1 MYLADNRDRFL
12 QLLRRKKCSHAHKSR
27 RELLRLARPAFHLES
42 DDVKQLY
49 LQKVLGRSGV
59 GAGRH
64 RLRGKQAALA
74 YDGFGKKA
82 LGRWGVGIV
91 RRRLLWK
98 QPGGIQASPG
108 GVGVETLG
116 GIQASQSAPT
126 TPPVR
131 CRSSPAG
138 PSMSLHVLPDA
149 QVSSSMPS
157 KLWCRPSFSEAQAVG
172 GGQHDSRTSPAP
184 VKTVSDA
191 STQTIAPDQLMLA
204 CGDVAHSRCRARG
217 TFTAG
222 RTPSWMQHFRIRGD
236 SGPQAKVHSCIV
248 SHIGDLRK
256 IWGDIAAADVLGT
269 SLRCLHRFQSFLKS
283 DRQLRGKGQ
292 LRGKVVA
299 ATILGLAVKLV
310 VNTEVTERI
319 PVETC
324 GQRLQA
330 IGMFSV

>member
-1 MYLADNRDRFL
+1 MSSSCTC
-12 QLLRRKKCSHAHKSR
+12 RRS
-27 RELLRLARPAFHLES
+27 
-42 DDVKQLY
+42 
-49 LQKVLGRSGV
+49 LGRSGV

-74 YDGFGKKA
+74 YDGSGKKA

-91 RRRLLWK
+91 RRRLRGK

-157 KLWCRPSFSEAQAVG
+157 IPSSWPSFSEAQAVG

-191 STQTIAPDQLMLA
+191 CTQTIAPDQLLLAFGDVSAQQMLACRDVRAQQMLA
-204 CGDVAHSRCRARG
+204 CGDVIAHSRCWARG

-248 SHIGDLRK
+248 SHIEDLRK
-256 IWGDIAAADVLGT
+256 LWGDIAAADVLGT

-283 DRQLRGKGQ
+283 DRQMRGKGQ

-310 VNTEVTERI
+310 VNTDVTDKI
-319 PVETC
+319 PLETLWAKVAC
-324 GQRLQA
+324 DRYVSL
-330 IGMFSV
+330 